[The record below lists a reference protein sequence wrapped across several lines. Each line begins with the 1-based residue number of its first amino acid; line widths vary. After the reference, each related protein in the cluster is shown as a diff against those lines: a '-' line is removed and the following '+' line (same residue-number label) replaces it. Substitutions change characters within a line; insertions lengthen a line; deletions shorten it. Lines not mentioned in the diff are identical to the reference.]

1 MQATEFCV
9 NDLVMSDEV
18 IFGDSSDVVYTS
30 FEAGDLCEADWRSMD
45 NTPTSVSSKEFTLNY
60 KLGECSEEF
69 LESIRVKGIKNP
81 IAMLDNTIMD
91 GHHRLAAAQYLGIK
105 VPVMVYDSW
114 TEFDNNH
121 RWEVPG
127 TCHSDGEVFTEYL

>member
-9 NDLVMSDEV
+9 NDLVNSDKV
-18 IFGDSSDVVYTS
+18 IFGDSSDVVQTS
-30 FEAGDLCEADWRSMD
+30 FDSGDLDESDWIKME
-45 NTPTSVSSKEFTLNY
+45 NAPTSKASKEFTIGY
-60 KLGECSEEF
+60 KLEECSEEF
-69 LESIRVKGIKNP
+69 LESIRAKGIKNP

-91 GHHRLAAAQYLGIK
+91 GHHRLAAARYLGIK

-114 TEFDNNH
+114 EEFDNNH
-121 RWEVPG
+121 RWEIPG